1 LEVGIQNFFGV
12 EFENKLQ
19 KENVDGLSVEVEE
32 GDLIPAGL
40 MSTDWRLDAVVSQL
54 LKEVFFSLSRL
65 CLPAVTLHLLGRA
78 LREWMGKNK
87 ENFLFYRLP
96 PEGDFLEWRERRRRR
111 RWKMHTTCPTNK
123 PAALYPPAT
132 DQRPNSPGHLGSS
145 HSTWLKNLERIFF
158 FFF

>member
-111 RWKMHTTCPTNK
+111 RWKMHTQLVLPTNQR
-123 PAALYPPAT
+123 LYTPPQPT
-132 DQRPNSPGHLGSS
+132 RDPTHLA
-145 HSTWLKNLERIFF
+145 I
-158 FFF
+158 